1 MSQNYETCYI
11 TLSNMRAYGQQCYN
25 FLDYF
30 IHFSLS
36 SEHISLHL
44 QHNFLSLLS
53 GLHLSVTPYF
63 FLTFIFFISPSLHLS
78 VSASL
83 SLSLFFVFF
92 LALSF
97 SLSFP
102 VTKKAILI
110 RSKACWLKL
119 VNLKFCLP
127 IWSSPIWSSA
137 HRSKA
142 LLAQG

>member
-78 VSASL
+78 VSASF
-83 SLSLFFVFF
+83 SLSLFFCFF
-92 LALSF
+92 LGTIFLSF
-97 SLSFP
+97 FSCHEEGDSDSQQSL
-102 VTKKAILI
+102 LI
-110 RSKACWLKL
+110 EARQSEVLLADLKL
-119 VNLKFCLP
+119 ANLKFC
-127 IWSSPIWSSA
+127 SPI
-137 HRSKA
+137 
-142 LLAQG
+142 